1 MPREHNI
8 ELQLQ
13 MEENRSEN
21 GLNKSCI
28 IYTIQS
34 YLFNTLPYHRYRQHQ
49 ASKWTYLKKKK
60 NIYLSRI
67 VKLNLKE
74 DTTILN
80 L

>member
-1 MPREHNI
+1 M
-8 ELQLQ
+8 
-13 MEENRSEN
+13 
-21 GLNKSCI
+21 

-74 DTTILN
+74 DTKILN